1 MEYLE
6 FVTNKT
12 LLISKYVFHYL
23 NDNYK
28 NIILLYHVRI
38 PEHTMNRDKIQ
49 HSIYCDV

>member
-23 NDNYK
+23 NDYYK
-28 NIILLYHVRI
+28 NIILLYHVSK
-38 PEHTMNRDKIQ
+38 ENTGTH
-49 HSIYCDV
+49 HE